1 MSRLSDVLKIVIVFV
16 IVVYAVNVVG
26 RKENVSEITPQKTS
40 KPSILAAPK
49 RAMKHMYSASVAI
62 QAHNALLKAMAQ
74 QLVDSI
80 HSDKPKWENLV
91 FIGDAYARG
100 KYPFLAPD
108 ERMALACYRV
118 AESCPSSA
126 VAASAASR
134 MREIVLNPVEPADQ
148 RGADMSTKHGNY
160 ACEMA
165 ARYISQNKP
174 PRDRVSLKIKPR
186 PRPPQ
191 QHARGDIQPE
201 QTRDR
206 NADAV
211 ATRAV
216 DPNTRRYRNL
226 GGGSQNTHDHGVVT
240 ATKTNIKHLKDDCA
254 GYVFREHS
262 AVVDEIVQLCNSVV
276 EDSHSSGVSK
286 DTLHDVFEVA
296 TSLTSDEYSDT
307 GLTQIQIL
315 DLALKKMQSLNPQ
328 VSKGVQ
334 ETLCKRMATGIED
347 GRTVC
352 ATGKI
357 ARIVSVFEGVEGNSQ
372 KAVSIAYVER
382 EIAQM
387 AAKVRDDFL
396 ERVGPVGRKAYES
409 AQSVPEYGTSMAAAL
424 REKVTD
430 EYVHKLK
437 MSPAIIGPLI
447 DLYSGSF

>member
-1 MSRLSDVLKIVIVFV
+1 MSRLGDVLRIVIVCV
-16 IVVYAVNVVG
+16 IVVYAVSLVG
-26 RKENVSEITPQKTS
+26 PKKNGSEITPQKKS
-40 KPSILAAPK
+40 KPTFLVAPK
-49 RAMKHMYSASVAI
+49 RAVKHMYSASVAV
-62 QAHNALLKAMAQ
+62 QAHNALLKAMAR

-80 HSDKPKWENLV
+80 PSDKPKWENLV

-100 KYPFLAPD
+100 KYPFLAPH
-108 ERMALACYRV
+108 ESMALACYRV
-118 AESCPSSA
+118 AESCPSST
-126 VAASAASR
+126 VAATAASR
-134 MREIVLNPVEPADQ
+134 MREIVLNPVELADQ
-148 RGADMSTKHGNY
+148 TGAEMSVKHGSY

-186 PRPPQ
+186 PRPPP
-191 QHARGDIQPE
+191 QHTRADIQPE
-201 QTRDR
+201 QTRAR
-206 NADAV
+206 NAGA
-211 ATRAV
+211 ARAV
-216 DPNTRRYRNL
+216 DPNARRYRNI

-240 ATKTNIKHLKDDCA
+240 ATKTNIKQLKDEHA

-262 AVVDEIVQLCNSVV
+262 AVVDETMQLCNSVA
-276 EDSHSSGVSK
+276 EDPHSSGVSK

-315 DLALKKMQSLNPQ
+315 DLALKKMQSLDAQ

-352 ATGKI
+352 ATGKV

-409 AQSVPEYGTSMAAAL
+409 AQSVPEYGTSMAAVL
-424 REKVTD
+424 REKVTE
-430 EYVHKLK
+430 EYVHNLK

-447 DLYSGSF
+447 ELYSASF